1 MASRS
6 ARRGQRL
13 FVGAPSIQRER
24 GSRKRLLR
32 TRLRRATPL
41 GLWILLALML
51 LVMIYGVLW
60 ETKYGHRPP
69 AVAQP
74 RK

>member
-6 ARRGQRL
+6 GRRGQRL
-13 FVGAPSIQRER
+13 FVGPPSIQRER
-24 GSRKRLLR
+24 GSRQRLQR
-32 TRLRRATPL
+32 ARLRGATPL

-51 LVMIYGVLW
+51 LVMISSVLW

>member
-1 MASRS
+1 M
-6 ARRGQRL
+6 
-13 FVGAPSIQRER
+13 
-24 GSRKRLLR
+24 
-32 TRLRRATPL
+32 PL

-51 LVMIYGVLW
+51 LMIISSVLW